1 MKCRQ
6 IFELFVCPDYHD
18 DRFQPKKWAICAQ
31 VFALKTKSLS
41 MKHTKSLLALL
52 LILCAC
58 ATQSISSP
66 TASPPTLSII
76 HLNDT
81 YRVGDVEEGR
91 RGGYGRIATLVRNL
105 QAEGRTVRITHGGD
119 FLFPSLESQ
128 LWNGEQM
135 VEALNFLNNLAPVY
149 LVPGN
154 HEFDRRTPDAIIS
167 AVGKSE
173 FRWLGD
179 NLILQTGDATVDSAV
194 EDAFIFTAGGRVFGI
209 FALAL
214 LARDGGNSREYVRIE
229 GEYIDVAENTIQELE
244 RAGAEII
251 FGITHL
257 YLEDDIA
264 LAGLKKRHPSFM
276 FIVGGHDHEP
286 EFEEGSADSAA
297 IMKGASN
304 ARTIWQ
310 IDIAFDGDVP
320 LISTY
325 EIAVDESISVD
336 AEYQVIADKW
346 RDRLLRKMPFLPSQ
360 VGIAAVPLD
369 GREATLRNVESNW
382 ANFIVDQ
389 MPGAFGEPAADFAF
403 INSGTLR
410 IDDFVTD
417 DITFEDIGRTF
428 GFSSYLNH
436 MTINGGDFV
445 TLLEAGYRGYG
456 PSKGYFPQVSG
467 FRVCIDRSQPDGQRI
482 VQMQVPGD
490 KGWQDIDRN
499 KDYTLVASD
508 FIFRGGD
515 GYDFSKVRDVSR
527 PGSELKYRVLDAIL
541 VAQAKGEKIGKPV
554 DPDNPRISMLPK
566 GVDHCFL

>member
-1 MKCRQ
+1 MK
-6 IFELFVCPDYHD
+6 YHK
-18 DRFQPKKWAICAQ
+18 F
-31 VFALKTKSLS
+31 LSLVIV
-41 MKHTKSLLALL
+41 A
-52 LILCAC
+52 AC
-58 ATQSISSP
+58 AAQPVNSSVP
-66 TASPPTLSII
+66 NSPTLSIV

-91 RGGYGRIATLVRNL
+91 RGGFGRVATLVRRL
-105 QAEGRTVRITHGGD
+105 QAEGNIVRITHGGD
-119 FLFPSLESQ
+119 FLYPSLESQ

-135 VEALNFLNNLAPVY
+135 VEALNFLNSLAPVY

-154 HEFDRRTPDAIIS
+154 HEFDRRTPAAVIS
-167 AVGKSE
+167 AVQGSE
-173 FRWLGD
+173 FTWLGD
-179 NLILQTGDATVDSAV
+179 NLSLHTGNADVDSRI
-194 EDAFIFTAGGRVFGI
+194 EDSFMFSVGDRQIGV
-209 FALAL
+209 FALTL
-214 LARDGGNSREYVRIE
+214 HTRDGGNDRDYAQVK
-229 GEYIDVAENTIQELE
+229 GEYLDVAETTIQALE
-244 RAGAEII
+244 HAGADLI
-251 FGITHL
+251 FGLTHL

-264 LAGLKKRHPSFM
+264 LGALKKRHPSFM
-276 FIVGGHDHEP
+276 FLVGGHDHEP
-286 EFEEGSADSAA
+286 QFEEGTDATAV

-310 IDIAFDGDVP
+310 IDITFDGDTP
-320 LISTY
+320 SISTH
-325 EIAVDESISVD
+325 EIAVDQSIIAD

-346 RDRLLRKMPFLPSQ
+346 RSRLIKKMPFLPSP
-360 VGIAAVPLD
+360 VGVAALPLD
-369 GREATLRNVESNW
+369 GREVTLRNVESNW

-389 MPGAFGEPAADFAF
+389 MPDAFGEPAADFAF

-456 PSKGYFPQVSG
+456 PSKGYFPQISG
-467 FRVCIDRSQPDGQRI
+467 FRVCVDRSQPDGQRI
-482 VQMQVPGD
+482 AQLQVPVGD
-490 KGWQDIDRN
+490 IWQDIDRG

-515 GYDFSKVRDVSR
+515 GYDFSRVRDASR

-541 VAQAKGEKIGKPV
+541 VAQAKGEKIGKAV
-554 DPDNPRISMLPK
+554 DPENPRISMLPAGK
-566 GVDHCFL
+566 DICF